1 MPCIQAK
8 MMIMTNFQE
17 LYDFIDRATRS
28 RKYPEATAQTLKAA
42 LKLYDPELNDEE
54 RTSVE
59 KFKENFEQI
68 TRSVFG
74 KNASRFS
81 ASSLATYKS
90 RAQKVLADF
99 DKYSDPLKMNSWS
112 PKVIMRNK
120 KAVSAALP
128 PPKNTFVGASEKDE
142 PLPDNMHKIELA
154 LRENAK
160 VIIIIPRDL
169 KAQESATIKAILDSL
184 VVQ

>member
-1 MPCIQAK
+1 
-8 MMIMTNFQE
+8 MTKFQD

-42 LKLYDPELNDEE
+42 IKLYDAELNDEE
-54 RTSVE
+54 RKSIE
-59 KFKENFEQI
+59 KFSENFEQI
-68 TRSVFG
+68 TRSVFT

-112 PKVIMRNK
+112 PKVIIRNK
-120 KAVSAALP
+120 KSGSATTSSSRKDSDTFAP
-128 PPKNTFVGASEKDE
+128 QEKNEVI
-142 PLPDNMHKIELA
+142 PDNMHKIELS

-160 VIIIIPRDL
+160 VVIIVPRDL
-169 KAQESATIKAILDSL
+169 KMAENVTIKAILDSL
-184 VVQ
+184 VTK